1 VYYYITKNEIISF
14 IEKYQTNPF
23 EFLTEYDLQSYL
35 YFKIFNKF
43 EKNDIKIKIKT
54 SEDDKS
60 VKIFNPSGIIEIN
73 PTRREYPASDGF
85 DIAIIDNTKIK
96 TQLSGYWHQ
105 ELKIAIELKYH
116 RSSMGN
122 SVNKLIKGFKSDLA
136 KLNNY
141 EFKSNANFYGI
152 AMLFIQNNSPKK
164 EIELEKQFK
173 NEYEKIDNIDDYL
186 FNSKINGFIITKE
199 NIYKLNNEITK
210 QSSQ

>member
-1 VYYYITKNEIISF
+1 VYYDITKNEVISF
-14 IEKYQTNPF
+14 IEKYQINPF

-43 EKNDIKIKIKT
+43 EKNDIKIKIQT

-60 VKIFNPSGIIEIN
+60 VRIFNPSGIIEIN

-122 SVNKLIKGFKSDLA
+122 SVNKLIKGFKSDLE

-141 EFKSNANFYGI
+141 EFKNNANFYGI
-152 AMLFIQNNSPKK
+152 AILFIQNNSLKK

-199 NIYKLNNEITK
+199 NIYKVK
-210 QSSQ
+210 